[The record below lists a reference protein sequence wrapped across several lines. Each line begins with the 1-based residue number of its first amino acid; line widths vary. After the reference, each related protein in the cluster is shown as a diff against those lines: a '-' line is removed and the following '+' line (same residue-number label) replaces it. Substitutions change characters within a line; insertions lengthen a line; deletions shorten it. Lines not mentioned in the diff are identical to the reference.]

1 MTTKEKLQFFATH
14 GLSMS
19 YIAEKMGVD
28 PSTLTKWVK
37 GQKGITHKNEDK
49 VLLTLQEIIQEM
61 QEALGGS

>member
-49 VLLTLQEIIQEM
+49 VILTLQEIIQEM
-61 QEALGGS
+61 ETIINS